1 MMLRSQKKRPASYS
15 DTSRQQANGGIRTHN
30 HRSAKLDGDDSKS
43 SQNQGDTGPA
53 GLVAPKSVPSEPEN
67 ALDTAIPDRNRLAV
81 VADLLAGSPVPIVNS
96 SADGRTTGST
106 CGPIAGDT
114 KLERPSL
121 DGMPSTRGAA
131 LKAAPRVAGVKLLFR
146 LSGYGMA

>member
-15 DTSRQQANGGIRTHN
+15 DTSRQQANGGTRTHN

-67 ALDTAIPDRNRLAV
+67 APDSASSDHNRLAV
-81 VADLLAGSPVPIVNS
+81 IADLLADLPEAQSREAISQLTPQDHVAV
-96 SADGRTTGST
+96 AQLL
-106 CGPIAGDT
+106 IA
-114 KLERPSL
+114 RQS
-121 DGMPSTRGAA
+121 
-131 LKAAPRVAGVKLLFR
+131 
-146 LSGYGMA
+146 